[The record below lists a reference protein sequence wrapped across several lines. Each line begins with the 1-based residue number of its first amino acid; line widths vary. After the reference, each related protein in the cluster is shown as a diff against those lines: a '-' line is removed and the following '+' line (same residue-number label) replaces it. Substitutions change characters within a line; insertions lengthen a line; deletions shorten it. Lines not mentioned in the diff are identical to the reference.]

1 MNRQV
6 FALCLVA
13 AVCATGA
20 YGSCKAT
27 LSAFSTQDA
36 TILTQLAHVAEFTLQ
51 CSNSAQP
58 SLFAEF
64 PCGKVVPV
72 AKVGDSK
79 YQVSFTLYMLS
90 NNPLFIL
97 YSQVSW
103 VEDIKQGSSGN
114 VQVRLFDEDG
124 YANVRKAQRD
134 GDKVSSVKSLL
145 DISVPTKGAYKGPW
159 IKAELL
165 AAFLVGGV
173 AYFAFT
179 TKSKVQ
185 S

>member
-1 MNRQV
+1 MQRQL
-6 FALCLVA
+6 FALCLIAVA
-13 AVCATGA
+13 CATGA
-20 YGSCKAT
+20 QGSCKAT

-79 YQVSFTLYMLS
+79 YQVS
-90 NNPLFIL
+90 
-97 YSQVSW
+97 W

-145 DISVPTKGAYKGPW
+145 DITVPTKSAYKGPW
-159 IKAELL
+159 VKAEIL
-165 AAFLVGGV
+165 AAVLVGGV

-179 TKSKVQ
+179 TKGKVQ

>member
-1 MNRQV
+1 M
-6 FALCLVA
+6 
-13 AVCATGA
+13 
-20 YGSCKAT
+20 
-27 LSAFSTQDA
+27 
-36 TILTQLAHVAEFTLQ
+36 
-51 CSNSAQP
+51 
-58 SLFAEF
+58 
-64 PCGKVVPV
+64 
-72 AKVGDSK
+72 
-79 YQVSFTLYMLS
+79 
-90 NNPLFIL
+90 
-97 YSQVSW
+97 SW

-114 VQVRLFDEDG
+114 VQVRLFDEEG

-165 AAFLVGGV
+165 AAILVGGV

>member
-1 MNRQV
+1 
-6 FALCLVA
+6 
-13 AVCATGA
+13 
-20 YGSCKAT
+20 
-27 LSAFSTQDA
+27 
-36 TILTQLAHVAEFTLQ
+36 
-51 CSNSAQP
+51 
-58 SLFAEF
+58 
-64 PCGKVVPV
+64 
-72 AKVGDSK
+72 
-79 YQVSFTLYMLS
+79 
-90 NNPLFIL
+90 
-97 YSQVSW
+97 VSW

-165 AAFLVGGV
+165 AAFLVGGF

-179 TKSKVQ
+179 TKGKVQ

>member
-1 MNRQV
+1 MYREML
-6 FALCLVA
+6 ALCLL
-13 AVCATGA
+13 AVVCTTGV

-27 LSAFSTQDA
+27 VNAFSTQDA
-36 TILTQLAHVAEFTLQ
+36 TILTQVAHVAEFSLQ

-72 AKVGDSK
+72 AKVGDNK
-79 YQVSFTLYMLS
+79 Y
-90 NNPLFIL
+90 
-97 YSQVSW
+97 QVSW
-103 VEDIKQGSSGN
+103 VEDIKGGSSGN

-145 DISVPTKGAYKGPW
+145 DIGVPTKGAYKGPW
-159 IKAELL
+159 IKAEIL
-165 AAFLVGGV
+165 AAILVGGV

-179 TKSKVQ
+179 TKGKVQ

>member
-1 MNRQV
+1 MYRQM

-13 AVCATGA
+13 VVCATGA

-27 LSAFSTQDA
+27 LNAFSTQDA

-79 YQVSFTLYMLS
+79 YQVS
-90 NNPLFIL
+90 
-97 YSQVSW
+97 W

-145 DISVPTKGAYKGPW
+145 DITVPTKGAYKGPW

>member
-1 MNRQV
+1 MSRQL
-6 FALCLVA
+6 FAICLIA
-13 AVCATGA
+13 AVCASGV

-27 LSAFSTQDA
+27 VSSFSTQDA
-36 TILTQLAHVAEFTLQ
+36 TILTQLAHVGEFTLQ
-51 CSNSAQP
+51 CSGAAP
-58 SLFAEF
+58 ASLFAEF

-72 AKVGDSK
+72 AKVGDNK
-79 YQVSFTLYMLS
+79 Y
-90 NNPLFIL
+90 
-97 YSQVSW
+97 QVSW

-165 AAFLVGGV
+165 AAFLVGGF

-179 TKSKVQ
+179 TKGKVQ

>member
-1 MNRQV
+1 M

-13 AVCATGA
+13 VVCATGA

-27 LSAFSTQDA
+27 LNAFSTQDA

-79 YQVSFTLYMLS
+79 YQVSVCLSINFQLYISLY
-90 NNPLFIL
+90 IL
-97 YSQVSW
+97 CFPQVSW

-145 DISVPTKGAYKGPW
+145 DITVPTKGAYKGPW

>member
-1 MNRQV
+1 MCRQLV
-6 FALCLVA
+6 ALCLIA
-13 AVCATGA
+13 LMGA
-20 YGSCKAT
+20 SGVYGSCKAT
-27 LSAFSTQDA
+27 VSSFSTQDA
-36 TILTQLAHVAEFTLQ
+36 TILTQLAHVAELTLQ

-79 YQVSFTLYMLS
+79 Y
-90 NNPLFIL
+90 
-97 YSQVSW
+97 QVSW

-145 DISVPTKGAYKGPW
+145 DITVPTKSAYKGPW

-185 S
+185 A

>member
-1 MNRQV
+1 MSRQL
-6 FALCLVA
+6 FAICLLAVA
-13 AVCATGA
+13 CASGV

-27 LSAFSTQDA
+27 VSAFSTQDA
-36 TILTQLAHVAEFTLQ
+36 TILTQLAHVGEFTLQ
-51 CSNSAQP
+51 CSGAAP
-58 SLFAEF
+58 ASLFAEF

-72 AKVGDSK
+72 AKVGDNK
-79 YQVSFTLYMLS
+79 Y
-90 NNPLFIL
+90 
-97 YSQVSW
+97 QVSW

-145 DISVPTKGAYKGPW
+145 DIAVPTKSAYKGPW
-159 IKAELL
+159 VKAELL

-173 AYFAFT
+173 AYFAFN
-179 TKSKVQ
+179 TKGKVQ
-185 S
+185 A

>member
-1 MNRQV
+1 MYRQL

-13 AVCATGA
+13 VVCATGA
-20 YGSCKAT
+20 HGSCKAT
-27 LSAFSTQDA
+27 LNAFSTQDA

-79 YQVSFTLYMLS
+79 YQVS
-90 NNPLFIL
+90 
-97 YSQVSW
+97 W

-145 DISVPTKGAYKGPW
+145 DISVPTKSAYKGPW

>member
-1 MNRQV
+1 V
-6 FALCLVA
+6 
-13 AVCATGA
+13 
-20 YGSCKAT
+20 
-27 LSAFSTQDA
+27 
-36 TILTQLAHVAEFTLQ
+36 H
-51 CSNSAQP
+51 
-58 SLFAEF
+58 
-64 PCGKVVPV
+64 
-72 AKVGDSK
+72 
-79 YQVSFTLYMLS
+79 
-90 NNPLFIL
+90 
-97 YSQVSW
+97 SQVSW

-159 IKAELL
+159 IKAEIL

>member
-1 MNRQV
+1 MSRQV
-6 FALCLVA
+6 FALCLLAV
-13 AVCATGA
+13 VCATGA
-20 YGSCKAT
+20 QAASCKAT

-36 TILTQLAHVAEFTLQ
+36 TILTQLAHVAEFTLE
-51 CSNSAQP
+51 CSDSSQP

-79 YQVSFTLYMLS
+79 YQVS
-90 NNPLFIL
+90 
-97 YSQVSW
+97 W

-114 VQVRLFDEDG
+114 VQVRLFDEEG

-145 DISVPTKGAYKGPW
+145 DIAVPTKGAYKGPW